1 MKTIKAHPKA
11 NLRGYGKYVTKAR
24 GRLSSRSFRTLAN
37 AKKAVREH
45 KKKYPKTRRIKV
57 TYLKVTGKSKY
68 PLKYHGKWGSTKK
81 QRRK

>member
-1 MKTIKAHPKA
+1 MALKTIKAHPKA
-11 NLRGYGKYVTKAR
+11 DLRGYGKYVTKAR
-24 GRLSSRSFRTLAN
+24 GRLSSRSFRTLAA

-68 PLKYHGKWGSTKK
+68 PLKHHDKKWDGKK
-81 QRRK
+81 